1 MCATRSTL
9 PIQNLIGS
17 VLLADEVPMF
27 GLPRRKDYMID
38 KLGSFTA
45 NFVAELGKKLVK
57 KGVFTHAEMQEIL
70 SDSLNETAKQQ
81 QQEKEM
87 KVCNSNYTNIN

>member
-1 MCATRSTL
+1 M

-17 VLLADEVPMF
+17 ALLADEVPMF
-27 GLPRRKDYMID
+27 DLPRRKDYMID

-45 NFVAELGKKLVK
+45 NFVAELGKKLIE
-57 KGVFTHAEMQEIL
+57 KGVFTQAEMQEIL
-70 SDSLNETAKQQ
+70 ADSLNETAKQQ
-81 QQEKEM
+81 KEM

>member
-1 MCATRSTL
+1 M
-9 PIQNLIGS
+9 
-17 VLLADEVPMF
+17 V
-27 GLPRRKDYMID
+27 D

-45 NFVAELGKKLVK
+45 NFVAELGKKLVE
-57 KGVFTHAEMQEIL
+57 KGVFTQAEMQEIL